1 MAPHWRS
8 CANAHVNPATPAT
21 LRRNDWTTGVALL
34 GYQDGSAAG
43 MERLGM
49 EHLNGTTH
57 ALQANIMDTAGPF
70 CHVGREGA

>member
-1 MAPHWRS
+1 MHTSTQPH
-8 CANAHVNPATPAT
+8 TAT